1 MNQRSYFK
9 YFVNGETAMTRE
21 ERSWILQDFGNS
33 AYSIAITTALLPVF
47 YKTYAAKG
55 LNPTDATAFWGYANS
70 FATALI
76 VILAPILGN
85 LADYKGY
92 KKKFFNFFV
101 ILAILSTAA
110 LSFIG
115 ENQWRLALFIYIITV
130 LGSTGASI
138 FYDAFLTD
146 VTTDEKMDMISSQG
160 FGFGYL
166 GGTVGFGLSM
176 GLILLAP
183 SIGMP
188 ASLAT
193 KIAFVITAVW
203 WLVFTI
209 PFFKNIEQKYWLE
222 GKPPKAAKVFQKL
235 AGTFREIFQ
244 DRNLLLFFLAYFFYI
259 DGVHTIISMATPIAI
274 DLKLGLTETELLMI
288 LLVIQLVAFPFAILY
303 GWLSKRLGSR
313 IMIMVGILTYVGIA
327 IFGLFLD
334 TRLDFMILA
343 FLVATAQG
351 GIQALSRS
359 FFGKLIPKTK
369 SAEYFGVFNIFG
381 KISSIFGPLLMGIVT
396 QVTGNIQYG
405 ILSLGILFVLGL
417 AFFLKVRSVPSNLSG
432 GPTPDTV

>member
-1 MNQRSYFK
+1 
-9 YFVNGETAMTRE
+9 MTKQ

-47 YKTYAAKG
+47 YKTYAATS
-55 LNPTDATAFWGYANS
+55 LDPTDATAFWGYANS
-70 FATALI
+70 FATILI

-85 LADYKGY
+85 LADYRGY

-101 ILAILSTAA
+101 LLAIVSTAS
-110 LSFIG
+110 LSLIG
-115 ENQWRLALFIYIITV
+115 EGQWMVALGIYVITV
-130 LGSTGASI
+130 IGSTGASI

-166 GGTVGFGLSM
+166 GGTIGFGISM
-176 GLILLAP
+176 ALIMLAP

-188 ASLAT
+188 TSLAT
-193 KIAFVITAVW
+193 KIAFIITALW
-203 WLVFTI
+203 WLVFSI
-209 PFFKNIEQKYWLE
+209 PFFKNVHQNYWIE
-222 GKPPKAAKVFQKL
+222 GKPEKAAKVFQKL
-235 AGTFREIFQ
+235 KGTFREILR
-244 DRNLLLFFLAYFFYI
+244 DRNLLLFFIAYFFYI

-274 DLKLGLTETELLMI
+274 DLKLGLAETELLMI

-303 GWLSKRLGSR
+303 GWLAKRVGAR
-313 IMIMVGILTYVGIA
+313 AMIMVGILTYVGIA
-327 IFGLFLD
+327 LFGLTLN
-334 TRLDFMILA
+334 TRTDFMILA

-396 QVTGNIQYG
+396 QTTGNIRYG
-405 ILSLGILFVLGL
+405 ILSLGILFILGL
-417 AFFLKVRSVPSNLSG
+417 VFFLKVKPAERMREPEVPHPMS
-432 GPTPDTV
+432 

>member
-1 MNQRSYFK
+1 
-9 YFVNGETAMTRE
+9 MTKQ

-47 YKTYAAKG
+47 FKSYAAAG
-55 LNPTDATAFWGYANS
+55 VNPTDATAFWGYANS

-76 VILAPILGN
+76 VLLAPILGN
-85 LADYKGY
+85 MADYKGY
-92 KKKFFNFFV
+92 KKRFFNFFV

-110 LSFIG
+110 LSFVG
-115 ENQWRLALFIYIITV
+115 ENQWQLCLMIYVVTV
-130 LGSTGASI
+130 VGSTGASI

-166 GGTVGFGLSM
+166 GGTVGFGLCM

-188 ASLAT
+188 TIVAT
-193 KIAFVITAVW
+193 KIAFVITAAW
-203 WLVFTI
+203 WLLFSL
-209 PFFKNIEQKYWLE
+209 PFFRNVHQNYWIEGRPE
-222 GKPPKAAKVFQKL
+222 KASKVFKKL
-235 AGTFREIFQ
+235 TGTFQEIFK
-244 DRNLLLFFLAYFFYI
+244 DKNLLLFFIAYFFYI

-274 DLKLGLTETELLMI
+274 DLNLGLTSTELLMI
-288 LLVIQLVAFPFAILY
+288 LLVTQLIAFPFAILY
-303 GWLSKRLGSR
+303 GWLARRFGSR
-313 IMIMVGILTYVGIA
+313 IMIIIGIMTYIGIA

-334 TRLDFMILA
+334 TRLDFLILA

-359 FFGKLIPKTK
+359 FFGKLIPKKK

-381 KISSIFGPLLMGIVT
+381 KISSIFGPLLMGLVT
-396 QVTGNIQYG
+396 QITGNIQYG
-405 ILSLGILFVLGL
+405 ILSLGILFVLGFV
-417 AFFLKVRSVPSNLSG
+417 FFLRVRAVPVRLSEA
-432 GPTPDTV
+432 

>member
-1 MNQRSYFK
+1 
-9 YFVNGETAMTRE
+9 MTRE

-47 YKTYAAKG
+47 FKSYAAQS
-55 LNPTDATAFWGYANS
+55 LDPTNATAFWGYANS
-70 FATALI
+70 FATFLI

-101 ILAILSTAA
+101 ILAILSTAT
-110 LSFIG
+110 LSLVG
-115 ENQWRLALFIYIITV
+115 ENQWELCLFIYIITV

-138 FYDAFLTD
+138 FYDSFLTD

-166 GGTVGFGLSM
+166 GGTVGFGISM

-188 ASLAT
+188 TIVAT
-193 KIAFVITAVW
+193 KIAFIITAVW
-203 WLVFTI
+203 WLVFSI
-209 PFFKNIEQKYWLE
+209 PFFKNVNQKYWIE
-222 GKPPKAAKVFQKL
+222 GKPEKASLVFKKL
-235 AGTFREIFQ
+235 KNTFSEILK
-244 DRNLLLFFLAYFFYI
+244 DKNLLIFFIAYFFYI

-274 DLKLGLTETELLMI
+274 DLKLGLTSTELLMI

-303 GWLSKRLGSR
+303 GALSKRWGSR
-313 IMIMVGILTYVGIA
+313 VMIIIGILTYCVIA
-327 IFGLFLD
+327 GFGLFLD
-334 TRLDFMILA
+334 TRLDFLILA
-343 FLVATAQG
+343 FLVASAQG
-351 GIQALSRS
+351 GLQALSRS
-359 FFGKLIPKTK
+359 YFGKLIPKTK

-381 KISSIFGPLLMGIVT
+381 KISSIFGPILMGVVT
-396 QVTGNIQYG
+396 QTTGNIQYG

-417 AFFLKVRSVPSNLSG
+417 FFFLKVKPN
-432 GPTPDTV
+432 PTRMVETEA

>member
-1 MNQRSYFK
+1 
-9 YFVNGETAMTRE
+9 MTRQ

-47 YKTYAAKG
+47 FKSYAATT

-70 FATALI
+70 LATVLI
-76 VILAPILGN
+76 VLMAPILGSM
-85 LADYKGY
+85 ADYKGY

-110 LSFIG
+110 LSLVG
-115 ENQWRLALFIYIITV
+115 ENQWMLCLFIYIITV

-166 GGTVGFGLSM
+166 GGTLGFGVSM
-176 GLILLAP
+176 ALILLAP
-183 SIGMP
+183 RIGMP
-188 ASLAT
+188 TILAT
-193 KIAFVITAVW
+193 KIAFIITAIW
-203 WLVFTI
+203 WLIFTL
-209 PFFKNIEQKYWLE
+209 PFFRNIEQKYWLE
-222 GKPPKAAKVFQKL
+222 GKPERASKVFKKL
-235 AGTFREIFQ
+235 GNTFREIISE
-244 DRNLLLFFLAYFFYI
+244 RNLLLFFIAYFFYI

-274 DLKLGLTETELLMI
+274 DLNLGFGTTELLMI
-288 LLVIQLVAFPFAILY
+288 LLLIQLVAFPCAILY
-303 GWLSKRLGSR
+303 GWLAKRWGSR
-313 IMIMVGILTYVGIA
+313 VMITIGILTYCVIA
-327 IFGLFLD
+327 GFALFLD
-334 TRLDFMILA
+334 TRTDFLILA
-343 FLVATAQG
+343 FLVASAQG

-381 KISSIFGPLLMGIVT
+381 KISSIMGPVLMGVVT
-396 QVTGNIQYG
+396 QITGNIQYG
-405 ILSLGILFVLGL
+405 ILSLGVLFVLGL
-417 AFFLKVRSVPSNLSG
+417 FFFLKVDAHPARIRDDLAEAREGST
-432 GPTPDTV
+432 GP

>member
-1 MNQRSYFK
+1 
-9 YFVNGETAMTRE
+9 MTKQ

-47 YKTYAAKG
+47 YKTYAATS
-55 LNPTDATAFWGYANS
+55 LDPTDATAFWGYANS
-70 FATALI
+70 FATILI

-85 LADYKGY
+85 LADYRGY

-101 ILAILSTAA
+101 LLAIVSTAS
-110 LSFIG
+110 LSLIG
-115 ENQWRLALFIYIITV
+115 EGQWMVALGIYVITV
-130 LGSTGASI
+130 IGSTGASI

-166 GGTVGFGLSM
+166 GGTIGFGISM
-176 GLILLAP
+176 ALIMLAP

-188 ASLAT
+188 TSLAT
-193 KIAFVITAVW
+193 KIAFIITALW
-203 WLVFTI
+203 WLVFSI
-209 PFFKNIEQKYWLE
+209 PFFKNVHQHYWIE
-222 GKPPKAAKVFQKL
+222 GKPEKAAKVFQKL
-235 AGTFREIFQ
+235 KGTFREIFR
-244 DRNLLLFFLAYFFYI
+244 DRNLLLFFIAYFFYI

-274 DLKLGLTETELLMI
+274 DLKLGLAETELLMI

-303 GWLSKRLGSR
+303 GWLAKRVGAR
-313 IMIMVGILTYVGIA
+313 AMIMVGILTYVGIA
-327 IFGLFLD
+327 LFGLTLN
-334 TRLDFMILA
+334 TRTDFMILA

-396 QVTGNIQYG
+396 QTTGNIRYG
-405 ILSLGILFVLGL
+405 ILSLGILFILGL
-417 AFFLKVRSVPSNLSG
+417 VFFLKVKPAERMREPEVPHPMS
-432 GPTPDTV
+432 

>member
-1 MNQRSYFK
+1 
-9 YFVNGETAMTRE
+9 MTKQ

-47 YKTYAAKG
+47 FKSYAAVD

-76 VILAPILGN
+76 VLLAPILGN
-85 LADYKGY
+85 MADYKGY

-101 ILAILSTAA
+101 ILAIVSTAA
-110 LSFIG
+110 LSFVG
-115 ENQWRLALFIYIITV
+115 ENQWQLCLMIYVVTV
-130 LGSTGASI
+130 VGSTGASI

-166 GGTVGFGLSM
+166 GGTVGFGLCM

-183 SIGMP
+183 RIGMP
-188 ASLAT
+188 TILAT

-203 WLVFTI
+203 WLVFSL
-209 PFFKNIEQKYWLE
+209 PFFRNVHQNYWIE
-222 GKPPKAAKVFQKL
+222 GRPDKVSSVFHKL
-235 AGTFREIFQ
+235 AGTFREIFK
-244 DRNLLLFFLAYFFYI
+244 DKNLLLFFIAYFFYI

-274 DLKLGLTETELLMI
+274 DLNLGLTSTELLMI

-303 GWLSKRLGSR
+303 GWLARRFGSR
-313 IMIMVGILTYVGIA
+313 IMIIIGIITYIGIA

-334 TRLDFMILA
+334 TRLDFLILA

-359 FFGKLIPKTK
+359 FFGKLIPREK

-381 KISSIFGPLLMGIVT
+381 KISSIFGPLLMGLVT
-396 QVTGNIQYG
+396 QLTGNIQYG
-405 ILSLGILFVLGL
+405 ILSLGILFVLGFV
-417 AFFLKVRSVPSNLSG
+417 FFLRVRAIPVRRSAA
-432 GPTPDTV
+432 

>member
-1 MNQRSYFK
+1 
-9 YFVNGETAMTRE
+9 MTKQ

-47 YKTYAAKG
+47 YKTYAATS
-55 LNPTDATAFWGYANS
+55 LDPTDATAFWGYANS
-70 FATALI
+70 FATILI

-85 LADYKGY
+85 LADYRGY

-101 ILAILSTAA
+101 LLAIVSTAS
-110 LSFIG
+110 LSLIG
-115 ENQWRLALFIYIITV
+115 EGQWMVALGIYVITV
-130 LGSTGASI
+130 IGSTGASI

-166 GGTVGFGLSM
+166 GGTIGFGISM
-176 GLILLAP
+176 ALIMLAP

-188 ASLAT
+188 TSLAT
-193 KIAFVITAVW
+193 KIAFIITALW
-203 WLVFTI
+203 WLVFSI
-209 PFFKNIEQKYWLE
+209 PFFKNVHQNYWIE
-222 GKPPKAAKVFQKL
+222 GKPEKAAKVFQKL
-235 AGTFREIFQ
+235 KGTFREIFR
-244 DRNLLLFFLAYFFYI
+244 DRNLLLFFIAYFFYI

-274 DLKLGLTETELLMI
+274 DLKLGLAETELLMI

-303 GWLSKRLGSR
+303 GWLAKRVGAR
-313 IMIMVGILTYVGIA
+313 AMIMVGILTYVGIA
-327 IFGLFLD
+327 LFGLTLN
-334 TRLDFMILA
+334 TRTDFMILA

-396 QVTGNIQYG
+396 QTTGNIRYG
-405 ILSLGILFVLGL
+405 ILSLGILFILGL
-417 AFFLKVRSVPSNLSG
+417 VFFLKVKPAERMREPEVPHPMS
-432 GPTPDTV
+432 

>member
-1 MNQRSYFK
+1 
-9 YFVNGETAMTRE
+9 MTKQ

-47 YKTYAAKG
+47 YKTYAAQS
-55 LNPTDATAFWGYANS
+55 LDPTDATAYWGYANS
-70 FATALI
+70 FATVLI

-101 ILAILSTAA
+101 MLAIVSTAA
-110 LSFIG
+110 LSLIG
-115 ENQWRLALFIYIITV
+115 ENQWVLALSIYVITV
-130 LGSTGASI
+130 IGSTGASI

-166 GGTVGFGLSM
+166 GGTVGFGISM
-176 GLILLAP
+176 ALIVMAP

-188 ASLAT
+188 TSLAT
-193 KIAFVITAVW
+193 KIAFIITALW
-203 WLVFTI
+203 WLVFSI
-209 PFFKNIEQKYWLE
+209 PFFKNVHQNYWIE
-222 GKPPKAAKVFQKL
+222 GKPEKAAKVFRKL
-235 AGTFREIFQ
+235 QGTFREIFR
-244 DRNLLLFFLAYFFYI
+244 DRNLLLFFIAYFFYI

-274 DLKLGLTETELLMI
+274 DLKLGLSDTELLMI

-303 GWLSKRLGSR
+303 GWLSKRVGSHVM
-313 IMIMVGILTYVGIA
+313 IMIGILTYVGIA

-334 TRLDFMILA
+334 TRLDFLILA
-343 FLVATAQG
+343 FMVATAQG

-396 QVTGNIQYG
+396 QTTGNIRYG

-417 AFFLKVRSVPSNLSG
+417 VFFLKVNPHPTRMSDGPSEF
-432 GPTPDTV
+432 VA

>member
-1 MNQRSYFK
+1 
-9 YFVNGETAMTRE
+9 MTKQ

-47 YKTYAAKG
+47 YKTYAATS
-55 LNPTDATAFWGYANS
+55 LDPTDATAYWGYANS
-70 FATALI
+70 FATILI
-76 VILAPILGN
+76 VFLAPILGN
-85 LADYKGY
+85 LADYRGY

-101 ILAILSTAA
+101 LLAIISTAS
-110 LSFIG
+110 LSLIG
-115 ENQWRLALFIYIITV
+115 EGQWMVALGIYVVTV
-130 LGSTGASI
+130 IGSTGASI

-166 GGTVGFGLSM
+166 GGTIGFGISM
-176 GLILLAP
+176 ALIMLAP

-188 ASLAT
+188 TSLAT
-193 KIAFVITAVW
+193 KIAFIITALW
-203 WLVFTI
+203 WLAFSV
-209 PFFKNIEQKYWLE
+209 PFFKNVHQNYWIE
-222 GKPPKAAKVFQKL
+222 GKPEKAAKVFQKL
-235 AGTFREIFQ
+235 KGTFREIFR
-244 DRNLLLFFLAYFFYI
+244 DRNLLLFFIAYFFYI

-274 DLKLGLTETELLMI
+274 DLKLGLAETELLMI

-303 GWLSKRLGSR
+303 GWLAKRVGAR
-313 IMIMVGILTYVGIA
+313 TMIMVGILTYVGIA
-327 IFGLFLD
+327 LFGLTLN
-334 TRLDFMILA
+334 TRTDFMILA

-396 QVTGNIQYG
+396 QTTGNIRYG
-405 ILSLGILFVLGL
+405 ILSLGILFILGL
-417 AFFLKVRSVPSNLSG
+417 VFFLKVKPAERIREPELPHQVS
-432 GPTPDTV
+432 

>member
-1 MNQRSYFK
+1 
-9 YFVNGETAMTRE
+9 MTKQ

-47 YKTYAAKG
+47 YKTYAATT
-55 LNPTDATAFWGYANS
+55 LDPTAATAYWGYANS
-70 FATALI
+70 FATVLI

-85 LADYKGY
+85 LADFRGY

-101 ILAILSTAA
+101 LLAIVSTAA
-110 LSFIG
+110 LSLIDEG
-115 ENQWRLALFIYIITV
+115 QWMVALGIYVITV
-130 LGSTGASI
+130 IGSTGASI

-166 GGTVGFGLSM
+166 GGTIGFGISM
-176 GLILLAP
+176 ALIMLAP

-188 ASLAT
+188 TSLAT
-193 KIAFVITAVW
+193 KIAFIITALW
-203 WLVFTI
+203 WLAFSV
-209 PFFKNIEQKYWLE
+209 PFFKNVHQNYWIE
-222 GKPPKAAKVFQKL
+222 GKPDKAAQVFRKL
-235 AGTFREIFQ
+235 QGTFREIFR
-244 DRNLLLFFLAYFFYI
+244 DRNLLLFFIAYFFYI

-274 DLKLGLTETELLMI
+274 DLKLGLAETELLMI

-303 GWLSKRLGSR
+303 GWLAKRVGAR
-313 IMIMVGILTYVGIA
+313 IMIMAGILTYVGIA
-327 IFGLFLD
+327 LFGLTLN
-334 TRLDFMILA
+334 TRTDFMILA

-396 QVTGNIQYG
+396 QTTGNIRYG
-405 ILSLGILFVLGL
+405 ILSLGILFILGL
-417 AFFLKVRSVPSNLSG
+417 VFFLKVKPAERIREPEALVP
-432 GPTPDTV
+432 

>member
-1 MNQRSYFK
+1 
-9 YFVNGETAMTRE
+9 MTKQ

-47 YKTYAAKG
+47 YKTYAATS
-55 LNPTDATAFWGYANS
+55 LDPTDATAYWGYANS
-70 FATALI
+70 FATILI
-76 VILAPILGN
+76 VFLAPILGN
-85 LADYKGY
+85 LADYRGY

-101 ILAILSTAA
+101 LLAIISTAS
-110 LSFIG
+110 LSLIG
-115 ENQWRLALFIYIITV
+115 EGQWMVALGIYVVTV
-130 LGSTGASI
+130 IGSTGASI

-166 GGTVGFGLSM
+166 GGTIGFGISM
-176 GLILLAP
+176 ALIMLAP

-188 ASLAT
+188 TSLAT
-193 KIAFVITAVW
+193 KIAFIITALW
-203 WLVFTI
+203 WLAFSV
-209 PFFKNIEQKYWLE
+209 PFFKNVHQNYWIE
-222 GKPPKAAKVFQKL
+222 GKPEKAAKVFQKL
-235 AGTFREIFQ
+235 KGTFREIFR
-244 DRNLLLFFLAYFFYI
+244 DRNLFLFFIAYFFYI
-259 DGVHTIISMATPIAI
+259 DGVHTIISMATAIAI
-274 DLKLGLTETELLMI
+274 DLKLGLAETELLMI

-303 GWLSKRLGSR
+303 GWLAKRVGAR
-313 IMIMVGILTYVGIA
+313 TMIMVGILTYVGIA
-327 IFGLFLD
+327 LFGLTLN
-334 TRLDFMILA
+334 TRTDFMILA

-396 QVTGNIQYG
+396 QTTGNIRYG
-405 ILSLGILFVLGL
+405 ILSLGILFILGL
-417 AFFLKVRSVPSNLSG
+417 VFFLKVKPAERIREPELPHQVS
-432 GPTPDTV
+432 

>member
-1 MNQRSYFK
+1 
-9 YFVNGETAMTRE
+9 MTKQ

-47 YKTYAAKG
+47 YKTYAATT
-55 LNPTDATAFWGYANS
+55 LDPTAATAYWGYANS
-70 FATALI
+70 FATVLI

-85 LADYKGY
+85 LADFRGY

-101 ILAILSTAA
+101 LLAIVSTAA
-110 LSFIG
+110 LSLIDEG
-115 ENQWRLALFIYIITV
+115 QWMVALGIYVITV
-130 LGSTGASI
+130 IGSTGASI

-166 GGTVGFGLSM
+166 GGTIGFGISM
-176 GLILLAP
+176 ALIMLAP

-188 ASLAT
+188 TSLAT
-193 KIAFVITAVW
+193 KIAFIITALW
-203 WLVFTI
+203 WLAFSV
-209 PFFKNIEQKYWLE
+209 PFFKNVHQNYWIE
-222 GKPPKAAKVFQKL
+222 GKPDKAAQVFRKL
-235 AGTFREIFQ
+235 QGTFREIFR
-244 DRNLLLFFLAYFFYI
+244 DRNLLLFFIAYFFYI

-274 DLKLGLTETELLMI
+274 DLKLGLAETELLMI

-303 GWLSKRLGSR
+303 GWLAKRVGAR
-313 IMIMVGILTYVGIA
+313 TMIMVGILTYVGIA
-327 IFGLFLD
+327 LFGLTLN
-334 TRLDFMILA
+334 TRTDFMILA

-396 QVTGNIQYG
+396 QTTGNIRYG
-405 ILSLGILFVLGL
+405 ILSLGILFILGL
-417 AFFLKVRSVPSNLSG
+417 VFFLKVKPAERIREPELPHQVS
-432 GPTPDTV
+432 